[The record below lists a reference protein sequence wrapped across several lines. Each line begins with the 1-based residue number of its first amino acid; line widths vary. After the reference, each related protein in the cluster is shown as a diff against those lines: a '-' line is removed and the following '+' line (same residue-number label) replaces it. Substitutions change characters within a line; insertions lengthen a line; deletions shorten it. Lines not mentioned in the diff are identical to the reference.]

1 MSWRNFYDSFILGVG
16 GPEDAP
22 VKFPFL
28 GTVLGPES
36 LFSDRLGAFLRLAF
50 FGGIGLAVLA
60 LLLGRAY
67 VCGYSHLSDNFY
79 CLSSAIVWLAHF
91 VLKLLF
97 LGFFALY
104 WHHAAAGE
112 PLPSLRQ
119 ILSQWRQAGRVA
131 LWLLILGL
139 SGIIP
144 FISLFVL
151 QIREPDPDWRI
162 ELAFFTFVGLG
173 FLVPFIAVRF
183 LSVLAFVAGEKTRP
197 SLSRIWLRGRGNT
210 AKILISVFVILM
222 LAFLIFNSFYFNFR
236 AVEASAAPWAGII
249 IEFLYG
255 FFFLI
260 FFTLFLNHC
269 LIQKTYLF
277 DGVKK

>member
-16 GPEDAP
+16 GPEDTP
-22 VKFPFL
+22 VKIPFL
-28 GTVLGPES
+28 GMVLGPEG
-36 LFSDRLGAFLRLAF
+36 LFSDRLSAFLRLAF
-50 FGGIGLAVLA
+50 FGGIGLAALA

-67 VCGYSHLSDNFY
+67 VCNYSHLADNFY
-79 CLSSAIVWLAHF
+79 CLSSIAFWLVHF
-91 VLKLLF
+91 VLKLFL

-104 WHHAAAGE
+104 WHYAVAGE

-119 ILSQWRQAGRVA
+119 IWPQWRQAGRVA
-131 LWLLILGL
+131 LWLLILGV

-162 ELAFFTFVGLG
+162 ELTFFTFVGLG
-173 FLVPFIAVRF
+173 FLVHFIAVRF
-183 LSVLAFVAGEKTRP
+183 LSAFAFIAVGDELP
-197 SLSRIWLRGRGNT
+197 PLSRIWLRGRGNT
-210 AKILISVFVILM
+210 AKILISAFVILM